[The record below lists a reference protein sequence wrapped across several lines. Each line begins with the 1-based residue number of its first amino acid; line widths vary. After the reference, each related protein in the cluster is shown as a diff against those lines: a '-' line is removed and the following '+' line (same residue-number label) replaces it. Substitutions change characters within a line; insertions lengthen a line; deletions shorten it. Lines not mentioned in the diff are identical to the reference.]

1 MPHKTEPQA
10 LVVPTTKHP
19 HFSKL
24 FEGNAR
30 LMVGYYLVIS
40 KFGLLHIKYGDLS
53 QAAAIANHS

>member
-24 FEGNAR
+24 FEGND
-30 LMVGYYLVIS
+30 LWSVIN
-40 KFGLLHIKYGDLS
+40 KFGLLPIKYGDLS
-53 QAAAIANHS
+53 QAAVIANYG